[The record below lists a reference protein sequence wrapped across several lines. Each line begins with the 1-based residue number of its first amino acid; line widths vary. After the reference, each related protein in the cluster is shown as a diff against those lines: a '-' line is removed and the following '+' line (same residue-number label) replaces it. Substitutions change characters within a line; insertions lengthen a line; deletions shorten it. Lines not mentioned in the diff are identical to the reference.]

1 MAKITLPPEII
12 GISGRVGNMIF
23 RTTKD
28 GRTFVNSANRQKR
41 STQPKPAEIAQRQRF
56 TLMAQE
62 VARRIANGDHRQR
75 AIIWREVKQ
84 SFG

>member
-28 GRTFVNSANRQKR
+28 GRTFVSSANRKQR
-41 STQPKPAEIAQRQRF
+41 STQPKRF
-56 TLMAQE
+56 MLMAQE

-84 SFG
+84 TFG